1 MGVQVITAT
10 GQQQSASGSNVV
22 IHEMSTLSYFASF
35 DFTVV
40 KLPPKYILRQ
50 GMKSLTYL
58 TTHTLKSFIRL
69 QHMTQTKV
77 RIVGIPNIIKR
88 DNILL

>member
-10 GQQQSASGSNVV
+10 GQQKSASGSNVV

-40 KLPPKYILRQ
+40 KLPPKIYSQTRYEELNFY
-50 GMKSLTYL
+50 TF
-58 TTHTLKSFIRL
+58 TTHDANYSMYSRYT
-69 QHMTQTKV
+69 
-77 RIVGIPNIIKR
+77 
-88 DNILL
+88 